1 MNEDKPTEYSEEVQR
16 LLKEVCDH
24 FDREDRY
31 VRERQIRL
39 WKKLKYYW
47 AGFQRLWWSE
57 VAHDWRVFDVN
68 FTAEVNQSTDSS
80 FYDKPINIFRAY
92 LESIIAALSI
102 TIPSIEC
109 TPDDADNALDIAT
122 AKAGDK
128 IADLIAKHN
137 DAPLLWLHA
146 LFILCT
152 EGMVAAHHYA
162 KEDYSFGSYTVNKYE
177 DDEVE
182 QQIQV
187 CPNCKTRMGDPN
199 LSQQELDEYGP
210 GDDDVES
217 HDLLRNEGALC
228 PQCLQQVEP
237 ELQTQK
243 LIIPRLVGITQKPKS
258 RQCIEVFGGLY
269 VKVPNYARFQK
280 DCPYLKYSYETHY
293 SNVIERYPQLR
304 DKFTGQSR
312 IGPGSGGMY
321 DPYER
326 WGRISTQ
333 YFGEYPINVS
343 TVNNWWLRPSSFNVL
358 NNEDDTKKL
367 KKLFPD
373 GAHVVFSNDL
383 FSEAGNKCLDD
394 EWTLT
399 RNPLS
404 DYLHFDPL
412 GLLLTSIQEITNDL
426 VSLTVQTIEHGIPQT
441 IADPSVLDFESYR
454 QSEVSPGS
462 IIPGKAKSGKALGD
476 GFFSL
481 KTAALSAEV
490 LPFGDKIQELGQV
503 VSGALPSIFGGSQ
516 AGAGG
521 KTASGYSMS
530 RQTALQRLQTPWK
543 MFNIWWKEI
552 NAKVIPAYMKTVQD
566 DEQWTEKDDT
576 GNFVNVFLRKAEL
589 EGKIGSIEL
598 ESSDQLPTTWGQK
611 KDAIMQL
618 LQGGNE
624 LVMSALT
631 SPENVN
637 ILAEAIGLDDFII
650 PGEDDRQKQ
659 YEEISILIQSAPI
672 PDPSGQGNEMPSVQ
686 VEPLVDNH
694 QVEADICRR
703 WLVSDAGRLSK
714 NENPDAYRNV
724 LLHMKMHMDTLA
736 AMTPPAPPQ
745 PPGKQQV
752 KPIAQK
758 LPQGGSNATIQ

>member
-1 MNEDKPTEYSEEVQR
+1 MATNKEVPERIQL
-16 LLKEVCDH
+16 LLKEVVDH
-24 FDREDRY
+24 FDKEDRY

-109 TPDDADNALDIAT
+109 IPDDADNALDIDT

-128 IADLIAKHN
+128 IADLICKHN
-137 DAPLLWLHA
+137 DASILWLHA
-146 LFILCT
+146 LFIMCT
-152 EGMVAAHHYA
+152 EGMVAAHNYT
-162 KEDYSFGSYTVNKYE
+162 KEDYSFGSYSVPKYE
-177 DDEVE
+177 DVE
-182 QQIQV
+182 EEHDIQI
-187 CPNCKTRMGDPN
+187 CPNCQSQMADLG
-199 LSQQELDEYGP
+199 LSQQELDEYSP
-210 GDDDVES
+210 DEDDVES
-217 HDLLRNEGALC
+217 HDLLRNEGPLC
-228 PQCLQQVEP
+228 PSCLQQVEP
-237 ELQTQK
+237 QLQKQK
-243 LIIPRLVGITQKPKS
+243 LVIPRLIGTTEKPKS
-258 RQCIEVFGGLY
+258 RQCIEVYGGLY

-280 DCPYLKYSYETHY
+280 DCPYLIFAYETHY
-293 SNVIERYPQLR
+293 SNAIERYPDLR
-304 DKFTGQSR
+304 DKFTGQSK

-333 YFGEYPINVS
+333 YFGEYPINVCTIRTS
-343 TVNNWWLRPSSFNVL
+343 WLRPSSFNVL
-358 NNEDDTKKL
+358 NKQEDVDEL
-367 KKLFPD
+367 KKLYPD
-373 GAHVVFSNDL
+373 GAKVVFANDL
-383 FSEAGNKCLDD
+383 FAEAENKCLDD

-404 DYLHFDPL
+404 DYIHYDPL

-441 IADPSVLDFESYR
+441 MADPDVLDFEAYR

-462 IIPGKAKSGKALGD
+462 VIPAKAKTGKGLGD

-530 RQTALQRLQTPWK
+530 RNTALQRLQTPWK
-543 MFNIWWKEI
+543 MLNVWWKEI
-552 NAKVIPAYMKTVQD
+552 FGKVIPAYMKDVQQSD
-566 DEQWTEKDDT
+566 DERWVEKDVS
-576 GNFVNVFLRKAEL
+576 GNFVNVFLHKAEL

-598 ESSDQLPTTWGQK
+598 ESSDQLPTSWGQK

-618 LQGGNE
+618 LQAGNPE
-624 LVMSALT
+624 VMSALS
-631 SPENVN
+631 SPENIN
-637 ILAEAIGLDDFII
+637 MLAEAIGLDDFIF
-650 PGEDDRQKQ
+650 PGSDDRQKQ
-659 YEEISILIQSAPI
+659 YEEIHILVNSEPI
-672 PDPSGQGNEMPSVQ
+672 PDGMGGETSSVQ
-686 VEPLVDNH
+686 VEQLVDNH
-694 QVEADICRR
+694 QIEADICRR
-703 WLVSDAGRLSK
+703 WLVSEAGRLAK
-714 NENPDAYRNV
+714 TENPDGYKNV
-724 LLHMKMHMDTLA
+724 LLHMKQHMDTLA
-736 AMTPPAPPQ
+736 AMTPPPMPQAPP
-745 PPGKQQV
+745 KQ
-752 KPIAQK
+752 PIAAK
-758 LPQGGSNATIQ
+758 LPQGASNATIQ